1 MTTTTQPAVRDD
13 AIIGMGLIA
22 GAANVIMQLSWPGVG
37 YGVLESKVESGN
49 IFKHP
54 VKRTR
59 TTLTYL
65 AVAFLGTP
73 REKELYRDAVN
84 TSHVHVRSDESS
96 PVKYN
101 AFDPRLQL
109 WVAACLYRGVEDV
122 GDLFGPD
129 LTEEEQEARYQEA
142 STLATTLQVPR
153 SRWPED
159 RKAFEEYW
167 QDGLA
172 NVHIDDTIRRY
183 LTDIAMA
190 RFLPAPFP
198 QLFGRLNL
206 FVTTGFLP
214 PRFREEMRLPWNDR
228 RQRRWARLMRVLR
241 GVVDVL
247 PGPLRRFPYNV
258 CLIDLRVRVRFG
270 RPLV

>member
-1 MTTTTQPAVRDD
+1 MTRQPSAGDQAVV
-13 AIIGMGLIA
+13 GLGLLA

-37 YGVLESKVESGN
+37 YGVLESKVETGN
-49 IFKHP
+49 LFKHP

-73 REKELYRDAVN
+73 RERELYREAVN
-84 TSHVHVRSDESS
+84 TSHLRVRSDENS
-96 PVKYN
+96 PVRYN

-109 WVAACLYRGVEDV
+109 WVAACLYRGVHDV
-122 GDLFGPD
+122 GEVLGPD
-129 LTEEEQEARYQEA
+129 LTEAEKERRYQEA

-153 SRWPED
+153 SRWPRD
-159 RKAFEEYW
+159 RGAFEHYW
-167 QDGLA
+167 QESLA
-172 NVHIDDTIRRY
+172 QVQIDDAIRRY
-183 LTDIAMA
+183 LTDIATA

-198 QLFGRLNL
+198 QLLGRLNL

-214 PRFREEMRLPWNDR
+214 QRFRDEMRLPWSDR
-228 RQRRWARLMRVLR
+228 RQRRWDRLMRVLR
-241 GVVDVL
+241 RGVEVS
-247 PGPLRRFPYNV
+247 PGPLRRFPYNL
-258 CLIDLRVRVRFG
+258 CLLDLRVRVRLG